1 MKTLWLHVYP
11 CFKNMYLQIY
21 FCIRSEED
29 KKYGA
34 FFFYHGKINV
44 NLQIQST
51 ANADRILAC
60 RQVLQTDKEGKR
72 VQKLQIIYK
81 DATALLKAQNLHRTM
96 R

>member
-1 MKTLWLHVYP
+1 MYWQIFLASEVRKT
-11 CFKNMYLQIY
+11 KNMEL
-21 FCIRSEED
+21 
-29 KKYGA
+29 
-34 FFFYHGKINV
+34 FFFIMGKINV

-72 VQKLQIIYK
+72 VQIIYK
-81 DATALLKAQNLHRTM
+81 DAPALLKAQNLYRTM

>member
-11 CFKNMYLQIY
+11 CFKNMYWQIY

-34 FFFYHGKINV
+34 FFLSWEDKRQFTN
-44 NLQIQST
+44 
-51 ANADRILAC
+51 RILAC

>member
-1 MKTLWLHVYP
+1 MVTCIPLFQKYVLANFFASEVRKT
-11 CFKNMYLQIY
+11 KNMEL
-21 FCIRSEED
+21 
-29 KKYGA
+29 
-34 FFFYHGKINV
+34 FFFIMGKINV

-72 VQKLQIIYK
+72 VQIIYK
-81 DATALLKAQNLHRTM
+81 DAPALLKAQNLYRTM